1 MPEIAPEIRPPIG
14 VEPGAILLPPRST
27 LKVLFSTKSNRPGMF
42 RWLVVYDPDVH
53 GGGFFGA
60 EALEKAKRACLFSNT
75 FEYEVRAAGKE
86 Q

>member
-1 MPEIAPEIRPPIG
+1 
-14 VEPGAILLPPRST
+14 
-27 LKVLFSTKSNRPGMF
+27 MF